1 MFQGKT
7 ILITG
12 ASSGLGKAMA
22 IAFARE
28 GAFVGMIARRLD
40 RLQEIETE
48 IAAVGGQAMA
58 MEVDVTDSSALEQA
72 LQMLLKKTGRLDV
85 LVNNAGI
92 GVFGRAPTPD
102 EYRQIYEVNVH
113 AVYRLSQMVIPY
125 LEKTKG
131 SIINIGSSVT
141 ERPFTGEFV
150 YSATKGAVTALTR
163 SMAATYGKLAI
174 RINIIQPGVIA
185 SEFNTSAGIP
195 PELDQM
201 LYAGSEQLNALPT
214 TGIADDVADAALFLC
229 SEKARFI
236 TGEVLKVDGGIT
248 LAAIQP

>member
-141 ERPFTGEFV
+141 ERPFAGEFV

-248 LAAIQP
+248 LAAIRP